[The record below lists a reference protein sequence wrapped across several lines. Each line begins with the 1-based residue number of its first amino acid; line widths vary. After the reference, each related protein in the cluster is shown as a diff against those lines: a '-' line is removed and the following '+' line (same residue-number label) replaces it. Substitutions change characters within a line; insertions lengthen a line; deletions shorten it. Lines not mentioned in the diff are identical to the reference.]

1 MKSSKKEFIAEA
13 EELIEES
20 QRLILEIQDTL
31 PTGYNPDT
39 INALFRSM
47 HTLKGVSG
55 LFGLQGITS
64 LSHSLETLMDD
75 VRLGKIEVDG
85 RVVNFLFKNV
95 DILKDI
101 VDKLSQTD
109 EEPDSSVFVRDIE
122 VFRDSLKGGA
132 VLPAGEAVI
141 DEAIMKVLSEY
152 EEHRLKANVKGGK
165 GIYLAKAVFPLETF
179 DTSLAELTGLI
190 KSKGELISTLPTS
203 TNIPDGSIGFNL
215 MFGSPG
221 PLEDMKKGIPFE
233 VETLVGPKGS
243 TQLPPQSQPA
253 SDMQAQPETHLK
265 STTTTVRVDIEKL
278 DRILNTIGELS
289 LAKEAMRRI
298 GTELSESYGHTSL
311 VYDIHKIT
319 QTLER
324 RLAELQDQVLEIR
337 MVPIGQIFSRLAQ
350 VVRRYSR
357 EIGKQ
362 IDLVMYGEDTELD
375 KYLAEEIIDPLMHLV
390 RNSLDHGIEL
400 PEVRKMKGKKGS
412 GTVVLKAYQKGN
424 HVVIELRDDGGGIDI
439 EKVRKKAIEKGLVQ
453 EDAELSEAETIDFI
467 FTPGF
472 STKDVVSEVSGRGV
486 GMDVVKEKLAALGGY
501 AEVET
506 KRDVGTTFMLTLP
519 ITLAIIKALIVRVG
533 EERFAVPLTSMS
545 ETLIVEHKD
554 IQTIEWKEV
563 YYLRGE
569 MLPMVRVS
577 KFFGLPNEETDRSF
591 AVVVG
596 FGERKVGLL
605 VDELFGQHE
614 IVIKS
619 LSDYLKKLRGFAG
632 AAEIGKHEVILV
644 LDIESLIDES
654 IIKQKGTAYV

>member
-20 QRLILEIQDTL
+20 QRLILEIQDTFSSGL
-31 PTGYNPDT
+31 NPDT

-55 LFGLQGITS
+55 LFGLQGITN

-75 VRLGKIEVDG
+75 VRLGKIEVDA
-85 RVVNFLFKNV
+85 RVVNFLFKNG
-95 DILKDI
+95 DILKGI
-101 VDKLSQTD
+101 VDTLSQTD
-109 EEPDSSVFVRDIE
+109 EEPDSSGFVRDIGA
-122 VFRDSLKGGA
+122 FRESLKGGA
-132 VLPAGEAVI
+132 GLPAGEAVI

-165 GIYLAKAVFPLETF
+165 GIYLAKAVFSLETF

-190 KSKGELISTLPTS
+190 KTKGELISTLPTS
-203 TNIPDGSIGFNL
+203 TNIPNGSIGFNL

-221 PLEDMKKGIPFE
+221 ALEDIKKDIPFDID
-233 VETLVGPKGS
+233 TLVGPKGA
-243 TQLPPQSQPA
+243 TQLSTQSQP
-253 SDMQAQPETHLK
+253 QLHAQPETHLK

-298 GTELSESYGHTSL
+298 GTELGETYGHTSL

-324 RLAELQDQVLEIR
+324 RLAELQDQVLEVR

-390 RNSLDHGIEL
+390 RNSLDHGIEM
-400 PEVRKMKGKKGS
+400 PEARRMKGKRES

-439 EKVRKKAIEKGLVQ
+439 EKVRKKAIEKGLVH
-453 EDAELSEAETIDFI
+453 EEAELSEAETIDFI

-486 GMDVVKEKLAALGGY
+486 GMDVVKEKLAALGGF

-569 MLPMVRVS
+569 MLPMVRVN
-577 KFFGLPNEETDRSF
+577 KFFGLPGEETDRSF

-654 IIKQKGTAYV
+654 IIKQRGTAYV